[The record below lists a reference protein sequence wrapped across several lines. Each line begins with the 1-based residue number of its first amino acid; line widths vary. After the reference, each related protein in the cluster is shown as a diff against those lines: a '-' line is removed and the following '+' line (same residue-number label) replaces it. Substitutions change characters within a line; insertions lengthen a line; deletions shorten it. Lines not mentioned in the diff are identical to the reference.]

1 MTQAH
6 DSTLS
11 PKGTH
16 LTLAEIHKSEA
27 YKAEGYS
34 NQQIAKL
41 LGRCPQTI
49 HNAIKTGSVPQ
60 KRQQKHYGKTYT
72 Y

>member
-1 MTQAH
+1 M
-6 DSTLS
+6 
-11 PKGTH
+11 
-16 LTLAEIHKSEA
+16 HKIEA

-49 HNAIKTGSVPQ
+49 HHAIKTGSVPQ